1 MAGSARDA
9 VEGVDEATQGVDGV
23 VVRARDRYVG
33 TEVGDARVDERQ
45 YALHRGVEIDAA
57 IFSPHGWK
65 GAGDLD
71 RTAVAAGRGHRR
83 AHAGD
88 APREVVGVF
97 APRNPSRAEAREAP
111 SHPLVDAT
119 THPDRHA
126 ARLQRLRH
134 HVDRV
139 EREAREIYLGARLP
153 PEGLTHLEREVELP
167 SARSE
172 VETGGFVLLALPSD
186 AHTEIEAA
194 AREHVEGRRRLG
206 EYDGT

>member
-1 MAGSARDA
+1 LCPLLSRR
-9 VEGVDEATQGVDGV
+9 QGW
-23 VVRARDRYVG
+23 R
-33 TEVGDARVDERQ
+33 
-45 YALHRGVEIDAA
+45 
-57 IFSPHGWK
+57 
-65 GAGDLD
+65 GAGAWD
-71 RTAVAAGRGHRR
+71 APAAAAGRGHRL

-88 APREVVGVF
+88 APGEVVGVF

-186 AHTEIEAA
+186 AHTAIAAGPREQEQGRCRPRGLSRPA
-194 AREHVEGRRRLG
+194 ARRAEV
-206 EYDGT
+206 D